1 MFQEQVFDKA
11 SELWN
16 AVSPSNPALYARGDS
31 LIFRGQLADSTMRLI
46 PTALRDTDRSRI
58 LWTKTRGE
66 PKADEQVFIEI
77 QALRTFAWY
86 ADDAGIRIPSD
97 SLQFRKSLEAYH
109 QYTTSPWS
117 WPGDGFLECMALAQH
132 HGVSTRL
139 LDWTYNPHVALYFA
153 ASAGL
158 NSLYEGEGEDTLMAV
173 WISDARS
180 AGVRIFHPL
189 SAGYVSSRS
198 SVQGSVF
205 TVHPCKDNRDDTL
218 TIEGLEEMIPFATSL
233 KKWML
238 PIKRSPEL
246 IEMCERIG
254 ISAAAVYPGIDG
266 VGKATQESLLRFIVT
281 TPTP

>member
-1 MFQEQVFDKA
+1 MFQENVFDKA
-11 SELWN
+11 GELWN
-16 AVSPSNPALYARGDS
+16 AVSPSNSNLYARRDDT
-31 LIFRGQLADSTMRLI
+31 LIFRGQPDSAMRLI

-58 LWTKTRGE
+58 LWTKTRGK

-77 QALRTFAWY
+77 QALRTFASY

-97 SLQFRKSLEAYH
+97 SLQFRESLKIYH
-109 QYTTSPWS
+109 QYTMSPWS

-139 LDWTYNPHVALYFA
+139 LDWTRNPHVALYFA

-158 NSLYEGEGEDTLMAV
+158 NSLYAGEPEDTLMAV
-173 WISDARS
+173 WIRDTQN

-205 TVHPCKDNRDDTL
+205 TVHPSTDNRDESL
-218 TIEGLEEMIPFATSL
+218 TIEGLEEMNSFAISL

-238 PIKRSPEL
+238 PIKNSPEL

-254 ISAAAVYPGIDG
+254 ISAATVYPGVDG

-281 TPTP
+281 T